1 MSFTVTVSLL
11 PLCRQSRKLT
21 QLLYHA
27 YLPILFT
34 TWNTL
39 LPELYFRISRKI
51 SFLLLKKNEIFF
63 KTSFP
68 TTKYMMMVCIMWQKI
83 MKVDLKLKKIII
95 RNSKLLL
102 VFLFSSTV
110 RYAFPIWRQI
120 FLTVTRRPVTWTSRF
135 CMIYWLHDGCFNSI
149 L

>member
-68 TTKYMMMVCIMWQKI
+68 RTKIYDDGLHYVTKN
-83 MKVDLKLKKIII
+83 MKVDLKLKKKKHNTEFETVFGFSVFKYCALCVSYLTTNFSDSHPTT
-95 RNSKLLL
+95 RNLNVKILYDILITWW
-102 VFLFSSTV
+102 LF
-110 RYAFPIWRQI
+110 
-120 FLTVTRRPVTWTSRF
+120 
-135 CMIYWLHDGCFNSI
+135 
-149 L
+149 

>member
-1 MSFTVTVSLL
+1 MSFTVTVSLS

-51 SFLLLKKNEIFF
+51 SFTFWKKMKYSLKHR
-63 KTSFP
+63 SQRQ
-68 TTKYMMMVCIMWQKI
+68 KYMMMVCIMSQKI
-83 MKVDLKLKKIII
+83 MKVDLKLKKKQYGI
-95 RNSKLLL
+95 RNCFWFFCFQVLCAMR
-102 VFLFSSTV
+102 FLFDDKFFWQSS
-110 RYAFPIWRQI
+110 
-120 FLTVTRRPVTWTSRF
+120 VTWTSSF
-135 CMIYWLHDGCFNSI
+135 CIIYWSHDGCFNSI